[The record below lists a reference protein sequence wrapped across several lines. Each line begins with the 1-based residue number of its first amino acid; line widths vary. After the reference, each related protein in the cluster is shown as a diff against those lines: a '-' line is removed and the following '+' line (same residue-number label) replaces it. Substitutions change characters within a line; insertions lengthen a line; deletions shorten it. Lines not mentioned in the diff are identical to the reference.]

1 MKCNNCGKELK
12 KESRFCT
19 ACGIRVIEE
28 KSSDTQTSNV
38 QGANIKN
45 IQTDAVQDPGTQN
58 GSPQISNNQD
68 IDVQIGTVQKQNM
81 QGVNMQNGSVQMSN
95 TQGMN
100 MQNGSV
106 QMPNIQLQN
115 QNENKKKPKKTRNV
129 MIAAAVVLV
138 GIIASVGAC
147 VYYFSQ
153 NDKAEQAKVEDVSKE
168 KYGGQKND
176 DNTLEETA
184 TPVPTE
190 TPTEEPTKEPVETPT
205 EIPEEDYPF
214 PHIEQVRATSTLKSN
229 KDNDYVAENVCDGD
243 EDTAWVEGKAGDGI
257 GEYIK
262 LKLEE
267 ETIVHGIKVSNGYYK
282 NSDLYYR
289 NNRVKKVKLTFSDGS
304 SKTYKLDDN
313 FLEVCDVEFDEPVLT
328 STIKVEILSV
338 YKSESING
346 KKAYKDTCI
355 TELEVY

>member
-1 MKCNNCGKELK
+1 MNCNNCGSELK
-12 KESRFCT
+12 KGSRFCT
-19 ACGIRVIEE
+19 VCGTRVSDE
-28 KSSDTQTSNV
+28 KSTITQKDSV
-38 QGANIKN
+38 QGANM
-45 IQTDAVQDPGTQN
+45 QD
-58 GSPQISNNQD
+58 
-68 IDVQIGTVQKQNM
+68 GTVQMPNAQNM
-81 QGVNMQNGSVQMSN
+81 NMQTGTVQMPNPQGADMQTGSMQMPN
-95 TQGMN
+95 PQGMN
-100 MQNGSV
+100 MQTNST
-106 QMPNIQLQN
+106 QMPNIQLQD
-115 QNENKKKPKKTRNV
+115 QNENKKKTKKTRNV
-129 MIAAAVVLV
+129 MIAAGVVLV

-168 KYGGQKND
+168 KYEGQKND

-184 TPVPTE
+184 TPMPTE